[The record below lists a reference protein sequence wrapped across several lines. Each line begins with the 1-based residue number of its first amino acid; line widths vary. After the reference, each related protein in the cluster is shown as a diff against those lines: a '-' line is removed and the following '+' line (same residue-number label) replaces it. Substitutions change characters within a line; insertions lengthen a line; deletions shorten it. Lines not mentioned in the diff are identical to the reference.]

1 MICIIICISICISI
15 CIIVTIIIITIITS
29 IIIIITIITIT
40 IIIIITIITIIIITI
55 ITIITIIIISTFIT
69 LEYHQPPSKKI
80 THTQIWVFPWVSS
93 GFLPKA
99 SRSPTSTRHGSARA
113 GRVFSEERCGT
124 FTSKTWGKHGE
135 NHGEK
140 TMNTSTDGDSFFG
153 LRLILGRWP
162 VQFIWSVFGT
172 LLDVS
177 WLLGEI
183 TSLEMAG
190 KQVVGEPKIWVMFLL
205 EESLPCV
212 QPLLYLVWKKSSVIL
227 HGSTVIIVCFFW
239 DEAKPGGSGIHT
251 ELIFYTCTQISTFG
265 PFGHQPHCL
274 STVLSIQGQ
283 NVTLARYM
291 FCCKQRDILQPSC
304 TCSPSIN
311 RTIEFNTWSPRTYAK
326 SCMVLHVIEICTD
339 LPIRK

>member
-1 MICIIICISICISI
+1 M
-15 CIIVTIIIITIITS
+15 
-29 IIIIITIITIT
+29 
-40 IIIIITIITIIIITI
+40 
-55 ITIITIIIISTFIT
+55 
-69 LEYHQPPSKKI
+69 
-80 THTQIWVFPWVSS
+80 
-93 GFLPKA
+93 G
-99 SRSPTSTRHGSARA
+99 
-113 GRVFSEERCGT
+113 
-124 FTSKTWGKHGE
+124 KTWRKPWGKDHE
-135 NHGEK
+135 HI
-140 TMNTSTDGDSFFG
+140 DRWRLFF
-153 LRLILGRWP
+153 WP
-162 VQFIWSVFGT
+162 PPYFGPLTCTVCT

-190 KQVVGEPKIWVMFLL
+190 KQVVGERKIWVMFLL

-212 QPLLYLVWKKSSVIL
+212 QPLLYLVWKKTSVIL

-265 PFGHQPHCL
+265 RFGHQPHCL

-311 RTIEFNTWSPRTYAK
+311 RTIEFNT
-326 SCMVLHVIEICTD
+326 
-339 LPIRK
+339 